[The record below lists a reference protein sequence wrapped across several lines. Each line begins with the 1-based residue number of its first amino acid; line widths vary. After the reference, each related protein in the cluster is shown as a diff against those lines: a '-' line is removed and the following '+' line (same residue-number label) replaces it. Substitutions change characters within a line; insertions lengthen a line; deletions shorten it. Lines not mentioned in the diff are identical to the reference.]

1 MEYKATQELNLKQL
15 QENVKRNGFSERAK
29 KYIAQALLAAQIM
42 GATPSLGADGKT
54 ATEYDLNNNLNQ
66 YEQIQSE
73 QQQMPN
79 LEGMVLDAFT
89 NMKDIDRTNLD
100 EFSERSFESVQPK
113 RQSDQWIHWVTG
125 INDIV
130 IEDMLELKRSGQK
143 MVHFRDADSQH
154 QPYDVNQEGFTQAHS
169 PDDMIMIKQYYE
181 QYYGPIRD
189 NQNLS
194 QKEKF
199 HAAMMVLQS
208 LNTYDFQAY
217 SPNKPTDYS
226 KAARLTSRGQYGSI
240 KYGQMICGGYQDSVK
255 KICDM
260 LGIKCEKINGLS
272 GRNVYLNFSQEHKQE
287 LLQSMKD
294 GKDLHYRYVNH
305 GVNRITFDDGT
316 SYLHDM
322 TDHDATI
329 ENSQKKGFKYDS
341 RMYYLT
347 DSNNFQA
354 ILQCDGQLITADPK
368 DRDASACQVM
378 PREEIAA
385 AQEKI
390 KKELPYI
397 AKLQELDEFQ
407 RDTGISKSN
416 TGMLFKAREAFAN
429 MANKFKDKFMKPKP
443 NLLEASKGE
452 YIETAEMQIEA
463 NNDLSKKDD
472 FRSMISNNGQYRK
485 VIEEYMKS
493 YQEKQEKQENSQ
505 ELAVASNNL
514 EMQDDMER

>member
-1 MEYKATQELNLKQL
+1 MEYKATQELNLKEL
-15 QENVKRNGFSERAK
+15 QENVKRNGFSDRTK
-29 KYIAQALLAAQIM
+29 KYIAQVLLAAQIM

-66 YEQIQSE
+66 YGQIQSDE
-73 QQQMPN
+73 QQKPN

-89 NMKDIDRTNLD
+89 EMKDVDRTNLG
-100 EFSERSFESVQPK
+100 EFSERAFNSVQQK
-113 RQSDQWIHWVTG
+113 RESDPWVHWVTD
-125 INDIV
+125 INDYT

-154 QPYDVNQEGFTQAHS
+154 QPYNITQEGFTQAYS
-169 PDDMIMIKQYYE
+169 PDDMIMIKLHFE
-181 QYYGPIRD
+181 KYYGPIRD
-189 NQNLS
+189 NPNLS

-217 SPNKPTDYS
+217 SPNKPTEYS
-226 KAARLTSRGQYGSI
+226 EAAKLTSRGQYGSI
-240 KYGQMICGGYQDSVK
+240 KYGTMICGGYQDSVK

-260 LGIKCEKINGLS
+260 LGIKCENINGLS
-272 GRNVYLNFSQEHKQE
+272 GMNVYQNFSPQHKQE

-294 GKDLHYRYVNH
+294 GQHLHYRYVNH

-341 RMYYLT
+341 RRFYLT
-347 DSNNFQA
+347 DLNNFQA

-368 DRDASACQVM
+368 DRDVSACQVM
-378 PREEIAA
+378 PREEIAD

-397 AKLQELDEFQ
+397 AKLQELDKFQ
-407 RDTGISKSN
+407 RDTGISKSS
-416 TGMLFKAREAFAN
+416 TGMLFKTREAISN
-429 MANKFKDKFMKPKP
+429 ITNKFKDKFMKPKQS
-443 NLLEASKGE
+443 LLEQSKGE

-463 NNDLSKKDD
+463 NNDLSKKDE
-472 FRSMISNNGQYRK
+472 FRNMISNNGQYRK
-485 VIEEYMKS
+485 VVEKYMKN
-493 YQEKQEKQENSQ
+493 YQEKQGKQENSQ
-505 ELAVASNNL
+505 VLAVASNNL
-514 EMQDDMER
+514 EMEDDIER